1 MAMFHLLR
9 NIGSSLFIS
18 LSVAEIIRSGAM
30 NYSRMTEMISPFNR
44 TLQMPGSMGGFGME
58 TVPELAKLSHEVAR
72 QAAMIGY
79 VNGFGL
85 FTAASFVAIVLVLC
99 AGGRGK
105 GA

>member
-1 MAMFHLLR
+1 MK
-9 NIGSSLFIS
+9 
-18 LSVAEIIRSGAM
+18 
-30 NYSRMTEMISPFNR
+30 YSRMTEMISPFNR
-44 TLQMPGSMGGFGME
+44 TLQLPDSMGGFGLE
-58 TVPELAKLSHEVAR
+58 TVPELAKLSGEISR

-85 FTAASFVAIVLVLC
+85 FTAASAVAILLVLC

>member
-18 LSVAEIIRSGAM
+18 LSVAEIIRSGAA

-44 TLQMPGSMGGFGME
+44 TLQLPGSMGGFGVE
-58 TVPELAKLSHEVAR
+58 TVPELAKMSSEITR

-85 FTAASFVAIVLVLC
+85 FTAASAVAILLVLF
-99 AGGRGK
+99 AGGRRR

>member
-1 MAMFHLLR
+1 
-9 NIGSSLFIS
+9 
-18 LSVAEIIRSGAM
+18 
-30 NYSRMTEMISPFNR
+30 
-44 TLQMPGSMGGFGME
+44 MGGFGME
-58 TVPELAKLSHEVAR
+58 TVPELAKMSSEIAR

-85 FTAASFVAIVLVLC
+85 FTAASAVAIVLVLC